1 MHLSVIIVNYNV
13 KFFLEQC
20 LYSLLKAI
28 DNLPSPADAEVIVFD
43 NASSDGS
50 RAFFLNKFQGV
61 QFIWHGENL
70 GFAKANNRALSF
82 ARGKYILFLNPDTI
96 LSEDAL
102 YKSVHFLESQSG
114 GGALGIRMIDGSGNF
129 LPESK
134 RGFPS
139 PAASFYKLSGLIHL
153 FPSSKK
159 IATYYAGHLSEHESN
174 EIDVLSGAYMLVKKE
189 VLDKT
194 GGFDEAFFMYG
205 EDIDLSYRIQ
215 KAGYKNFY
223 FADSTII
230 HFKGEST
237 NQNSARYVRIF
248 YQAMNIFV
256 HKHFNTASSWW
267 YIAFIKVAI
276 LLSGVLSFVKRSVA
290 SVVKP
295 RPKTKLQTLI
305 VASKHDEENIVSILS
320 SYKTPER
327 KITFENLDSLDNNFE
342 YSLYDEIIIAASS
355 TGVAYKDVITFLQQ
369 VPSGVA
375 VKIHSS
381 GSSSIVCS
389 DSKAANGDVLHA
401 TV

>member
-28 DNLPSPADAEVIVFD
+28 DNLPSSADAEVIVFD

-50 RAFFLNKFQGV
+50 REFFLNKFQGV
-61 QFIWHGENL
+61 QFVWHNENL

-82 ARGKYILFLNPDTI
+82 AKGKYILFLNPDTI

-102 YKSVHFLESQSG
+102 YKSIQYLESRSG

-139 PAASFYKLSGLIHL
+139 PAASFYKLSGLINL
-153 FPSSKK
+153 FPTSKK
-159 IATYYAGHLSEHESN
+159 IAAYYAGHLSEHENN

-223 FADSTII
+223 FANSAII

-237 NQNSARYVRIF
+237 NQNSARYVKIF

-267 YIAFIKVAI
+267 YIIFIKVAI
-276 LLSGVLSFVKRSVA
+276 LLSGVLSFVKRLLTSA
-290 SVVKP
+290 VKP
-295 RPKTKLQTLI
+295 KSKTNLHTLI
-305 VASKHDEENIVSILS
+305 VAGKHDEENIISILS
-320 SYKTPER
+320 NYKTPER

-342 YSLYDEIIIAASS
+342 YSLYDEIIIAASQD
-355 TGVAYKDVITFLQQ
+355 GVAYSDIVSFLQR
-369 VPSGVA
+369 VPNGIC

-381 GSSSIVCS
+381 GSSSIVGS

-401 TV
+401 VV